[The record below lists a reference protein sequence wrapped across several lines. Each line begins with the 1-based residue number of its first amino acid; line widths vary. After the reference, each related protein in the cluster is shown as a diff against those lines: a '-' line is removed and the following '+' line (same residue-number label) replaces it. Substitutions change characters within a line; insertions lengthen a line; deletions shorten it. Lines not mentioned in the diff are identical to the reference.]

1 MCWGGGLAADS
12 IAIGVAVDG
21 VGVRVFDV
29 RFACYAASIAIG
41 RRESGVQK
49 VALLSHC
56 LLRCVGSQAT
66 LAGEAI
72 LSHLG
77 LPRAFW

>member
-1 MCWGGGLAADS
+1 MCWGGGFAADS

-41 RRESGVQK
+41 RM
-49 VALLSHC
+49 ALLSHC